1 MDEIVEIQTE
11 VTTVSM
17 IPLPEE
23 TMTTTTITECQ
34 LLTLQTEETL
44 NVKQLNTFTYLGS
57 ALAIACL
64 FWFTVK
70 YTYRLF
76 KFFF

>member
-1 MDEIVEIQTE
+1 MDEITEIQTE

-17 IPLPEE
+17 IPIPEE
-23 TMTTTTITECQ
+23 TTTTITECQ
-34 LLTLQTEETL
+34 LLTLQTTEETL
-44 NVKQLNTFTYLGS
+44 NVKQLNTFAYLGS

>member
-1 MDEIVEIQTE
+1 MDEITEIQTE

-17 IPLPEE
+17 IPIPEE
-23 TMTTTTITECQ
+23 TTTTITECQ
-34 LLTLQTEETL
+34 LLTLQTTEETL

>member
-23 TMTTTTITECQ
+23 TTTTTTECQ